1 MSVSENYIEDLIAT
15 KAETFGSESGITS
28 VPKVVEINSEI
39 ENATK
44 SMDGLDPDQGSGSD
58 RSISKDENGKNIIT
72 YGVCS
77 ECGKPLEKPTK
88 DNLCSLKCQ
97 MAHNMKHITQDIKS
111 AQDKAENVQGKIS
124 NITDATNALMGILAN
139 MVGLLA
145 KVQGMGL
152 DPKYLNYFTVK
163 INTVIQYAKK
173 QIEFAL
179 ISKNQKY
186 LDQLNKGKN
195 GMDTSA
201 AGLTPLK
208 GMQKAIDAAQKML
221 ESFQKMYDQIYQM
234 VCSIKPL
241 CLQPESLHFAMTPR
255 SMMKIPGQLVNKLD
269 NYNVNDSCGNV
280 LFADQIDTVVRT
292 AFPSITEAEY
302 LMAPGAF
309 NVRKKFSPENLSA
322 VLSLLNTLT
331 MLLKGPTEPLPK
343 YEDLKI
349 TNIWFMLFLILSW
362 GPMGLKHFAF
372 PIYPP

>member
-1 MSVSENYIEDLIAT
+1 MTVSENYIEDLIAT
-15 KAETFGSESGITS
+15 KVETFGSESGITS
-28 VPKVVEINSEI
+28 AQKIVEINSEI

-58 RSISKDENGKNIIT
+58 MSNSKDENGKNIIT

-111 AQDKAENVQGKIS
+111 AQDKAENVQGKIT
-124 NITDATNALMGILAN
+124 NILDATTALMGILTK
-139 MVGLLA
+139 MVGLLT
-145 KVQGMGL
+145 KIQSMGL

-173 QIEFAL
+173 QIVFAL
-179 ISKNQKY
+179 ISKNQKL

-195 GMDTSA
+195 GLDTSA
-201 AGLTPLK
+201 ASLK
-208 GMQKAIDAAQKML
+208 TLEKMQKAIAAAQKML
-221 ESFQKMYDQIYQM
+221 DAFQKLYDKIYKI

-241 CLQPESLHFAMTPR
+241 CLYPESLHFVMTPR
-255 SMMKIPGQLVNKLD
+255 SLMKIPGQFVNKLD
-269 NYNVNDSCGNV
+269 NGNVNDSCGNV
-280 LFADQIDTVVRT
+280 LFTDQIDTIVKK
-292 AFPSITEAEY
+292 AFPYIKESEY
-302 LMAPGAF
+302 LMPPEAF
-309 NVRKKFSPENLSA
+309 NIRKLFSPENQGAVMILLST
-322 VLSLLNTLT
+322 LSLL
-331 MLLKGPTEPLPK
+331 MKGPTEPLPK